1 MDKIIKLLVIQIG
14 FLFLGVFMSIP
25 FFFLMEESVAKSY
38 MMMSG
43 MFLGSVFFVWYML
56 SKKYVCLDSWA
67 WSFRS
72 AKVLLLTVILSVV
85 FFFFANSLDGLTNYL
100 GYEYL
105 DHKLTILR
113 DLGHNPFGLCV
124 LILVCPVAEELLYRG
139 AILRLLLEK
148 KDFAP
153 KYAILIS
160 ALIFAILHPGQN
172 ISFFF
177 FGLLWGYLYYRSGSL
192 SLCILSNMIVNGI
205 SALLI
210 IYYPDARSVYE
221 MIGTMPFIGLAV
233 LSVILSAACI
243 YYLNRS
249 LSIPVWQIPENTDG
263 ESCNVVI
270 NE

>member
-14 FLFLGVFMSIP
+14 FLS
-25 FFFLMEESVAKSY
+25 
-38 MMMSG
+38 
-43 MFLGSVFFVWYML
+43 LGSVFFVWYML
-56 SKKYVCLDSWA
+56 SEKFVCLDSWA
-67 WSFRS
+67 WSFCS

-85 FFFFANSLDGLTNYL
+85 
-100 GYEYL
+100 
-105 DHKLTILR
+105 
-113 DLGHNPFGLCV
+113 
-124 LILVCPVAEELLYRG
+124 
-139 AILRLLLEK
+139 
-148 KDFAP
+148 
-153 KYAILIS
+153 
-160 ALIFAILHPGQN
+160 
-172 ISFFF
+172 F

-205 SALLI
+205 SVLLI
-210 IYYPDARSVYE
+210 IYYPDARSVYEMIGTMPFIGLAVLSVIFLTSDGGIQAHFLE

>member
-14 FLFLGVFMSIP
+14 FLS
-25 FFFLMEESVAKSY
+25 
-38 MMMSG
+38 
-43 MFLGSVFFVWYML
+43 LGSVFFVWYML
-56 SKKYVCLDSWA
+56 SEKFVCLDSWA
-67 WSFRS
+67 WSFCS

-85 FFFFANSLDGLTNYL
+85 FF
-100 GYEYL
+100 
-105 DHKLTILR
+105 
-113 DLGHNPFGLCV
+113 
-124 LILVCPVAEELLYRG
+124 
-139 AILRLLLEK
+139 
-148 KDFAP
+148 
-153 KYAILIS
+153 
-160 ALIFAILHPGQN
+160 
-172 ISFFF
+172 
-177 FGLLWGYLYYRSGSL
+177 GLLWGYLYYLSGSL

-233 LSVILSAACI
+233 LNVILSAACI

>member
-14 FLFLGVFMSIP
+14 FLS
-25 FFFLMEESVAKSY
+25 
-38 MMMSG
+38 
-43 MFLGSVFFVWYML
+43 LGSVFFVWYML
-56 SKKYVCLDSWA
+56 SEKFVCLDSWA
-67 WSFRS
+67 WSFCS

-85 FFFFANSLDGLTNYL
+85 
-100 GYEYL
+100 
-105 DHKLTILR
+105 
-113 DLGHNPFGLCV
+113 
-124 LILVCPVAEELLYRG
+124 
-139 AILRLLLEK
+139 
-148 KDFAP
+148 
-153 KYAILIS
+153 
-160 ALIFAILHPGQN
+160 
-172 ISFFF
+172 F

-221 MIGTMPFIGLAV
+221 MIGTMPVIGLAV
-233 LSVILSAACI
+233 LNVILSAACI

>member
-14 FLFLGVFMSIP
+14 FLS
-25 FFFLMEESVAKSY
+25 
-38 MMMSG
+38 
-43 MFLGSVFFVWYML
+43 LGSVFFVWYML

-67 WSFRS
+67 WSFCS

-85 FFFFANSLDGLTNYL
+85 
-100 GYEYL
+100 
-105 DHKLTILR
+105 
-113 DLGHNPFGLCV
+113 
-124 LILVCPVAEELLYRG
+124 
-139 AILRLLLEK
+139 
-148 KDFAP
+148 
-153 KYAILIS
+153 
-160 ALIFAILHPGQN
+160 
-172 ISFFF
+172 F

-233 LSVILSAACI
+233 LNVILSATCI